1 MAWAILQTATLSV
14 AVLVIARV
22 FPDFCSARYRKGF
35 FQGVFQGFVAVVR
48 LPREKADCR
57 TAGAVFHNTHES
69 EVNHGYY
76 QTTCYFIVQN
86 QTKPDWFLGL
96 TLTQAL

>member
-14 AVLVIARV
+14 AVLGV
-22 FPDFCSARYRKGF
+22 FQG
-35 FQGVFQGFVAVVR
+35 FQGVFRGFVAVVR